1 MLLQAH
7 MKRLRITLVIALAAT
22 SLGAE
27 TPVSTADELV
37 ESYTAA
43 AREQSA
49 RFRGVS
55 MDVDIAASLP
65 NLHKNGRMHALKRI
79 SRLGRITYEALKFD
93 GDNSVKRDVIARYL
107 TAESQARATE
117 SSLAVLPANYKFKYK
132 GLRDHGQ
139 GLVHVFEV
147 TPRKKIVGLF
157 KGELW
162 LDAQSFLPVRESGR
176 MVKSPS
182 IFLKRVEF
190 VQEYEI
196 RDGLSIPLRMHT
208 TVDTR
213 LIGKAEL
220 TVDFRNVA
228 LADDA
233 VISAAADETE

>member
-1 MLLQAH
+1 
-7 MKRLRITLVIALAAT
+7 MKRLRITFVIGLAAS

-27 TPVSTADELV
+27 SSLYTSNELV

-65 NLHKNGRMHALKRI
+65 SMHKNGRLHALKHI

-107 TAESQARATE
+107 AAESQARATE

-132 GLRDHGQ
+132 GLQDQ
-139 GLVHVFEV
+139 GRVHVFEV
-147 TPRKKIVGLF
+147 TPKKKRVGLF

-162 LDAQSFLPVRESGR
+162 LDARTFLPVHESGR

-182 IFLKRVEF
+182 IFLKQVDF
-190 VQEYEI
+190 VQDYEI
-196 RDGLSIPLRMHT
+196 RDGVSIPVRMHT
-208 TVDTR
+208 IVDTR

-228 LADDA
+228 LADES
-233 VISAAADETE
+233 VIPAAFNETE

>member
-1 MLLQAH
+1 MLLQSH
-7 MKRLRITLVIALAAT
+7 MQRLRITFVIVLTAAG
-22 SLGAE
+22 LGAE
-27 TPVSTADELV
+27 SSVPTADELV

-65 NLHKNGRMHALKRI
+65 KLHKNGRLHALKHI

-107 TAESQARATE
+107 AAESQARATE
-117 SSLAVLPANYKFKYK
+117 GSLAVLPANYKFKYK

-139 GLVHVFEV
+139 GMVHVFEV
-147 TPRKKIVGLF
+147 TPRKKLVGLF

-162 LDAQSFLPVRESGR
+162 LDARSFLPVRESGR

-182 IFLKRVEF
+182 LFLKRVEF
-190 VQEYEI
+190 VQEFEI
-196 RDGLSIPLRMHT
+196 RDGLSIPVRMHT

-228 LADDA
+228 LADESA
-233 VISAAADETE
+233 VPASIGETE

>member
-27 TPVSTADELV
+27 TPASTADELV

-49 RFRGVS
+49 RFRGAS

-65 NLHKNGRMHALKRI
+65 NLHKNGRMHALKHI

-107 TAESQARATE
+107 TAESQARTSE
-117 SSLAVLPANYKFKYK
+117 TSLAVLPANYKFKYK
-132 GLRDHGQ
+132 GLQDHGQ
-139 GLVHVFEV
+139 GPVHVFEV

-190 VQEYEI
+190 VQEFEI

-228 LADDA
+228 LADET
-233 VISAAADETE
+233 VISAAAGETE

>member
-1 MLLQAH
+1 MLLQSH
-7 MKRLRITLVIALAAT
+7 MKRLRLTFVIALGAT
-22 SLGAE
+22 SLSAANSLY
-27 TPVSTADELV
+27 TTDEVV
-37 ESYTAA
+37 ESYAAA
-43 AREQSA
+43 ARQQNA

-65 NLHKNGRMHALKRI
+65 KLHKNGRMHALKHI

-107 TAESQARATE
+107 AAESQARATE

-132 GLRDHGQ
+132 GLRDQGQ
-139 GLVHVFEV
+139 GMVHVFEV
-147 TPRKKIVGLF
+147 TPRKKLVGLF

-162 LDAQSFLPVRESGR
+162 LDARSFLPVRESGR

-182 IFLKRVEF
+182 IFLKRVDF
-190 VQEYEI
+190 VQVYEI
-196 RDGLSIPLRMHT
+196 RDGLSIPVRMHT

-228 LADDA
+228 LADEPA
-233 VISAAADETE
+233 VPAPFAETE

>member
-1 MLLQAH
+1 

-22 SLGAE
+22 TLGAE
-27 TPVSTADELV
+27 SSIYTTNEVV

-65 NLHKNGRMHALKRI
+65 NLHKKGRMHALKRI
-79 SRLGRITYEALKFD
+79 SQLGRITYEALRFD

-107 TAESQARATE
+107 AAESQARATE

-132 GLRDHGQ
+132 GLQDSGR
-139 GLVHVFEV
+139 VHVFEV
-147 TPRKKIVGLF
+147 TPRKKQVGLF

-162 LDAQSFLPVRESGR
+162 LDARSFLPVHESGR

-182 IFLKRVEF
+182 IFLKQVDF
-190 VQEYEI
+190 VQDFEI
-196 RDGLSIPLRMHT
+196 RDGLSIPVRMHT
-208 TVDTR
+208 IVDTR

-220 TVDFRNVA
+220 TVDFRNVS
-228 LADDA
+228 LADES
-233 VISAAADETE
+233 VIPAAFAETE

>member
-1 MLLQAH
+1 

-27 TPVSTADELV
+27 TPASTADELV

-49 RFRGVS
+49 RFRGAS

-65 NLHKNGRMHALKRI
+65 NLHKNGRMHALKHI

-117 SSLAVLPANYKFKYK
+117 TSLAVLPANYKFKYK
-132 GLRDHGQ
+132 GLQDRGQ
-139 GLVHVFEV
+139 GPVHVFEV

-190 VQEYEI
+190 VQEFEI

-228 LADDA
+228 LADET
-233 VISAAADETE
+233 VISAAAGETE

>member
-1 MLLQAH
+1 MLLQSH
-7 MKRLRITLVIALAAT
+7 MKRLRKTLVIAVAVT
-22 SLGAE
+22 SLSAANSLSA
-27 TPVSTADELV
+27 TDELV

-49 RFRGVS
+49 RFRGAS

-65 NLHKNGRMHALKRI
+65 NLHKNGRLHALKHV

-107 TAESQARATE
+107 TAESQARNTE

-132 GLRDHGQ
+132 GLQDNGR
-139 GLVHVFEV
+139 VHVFEV
-147 TPRKKIVGLF
+147 TPRKKLVGLF

-162 LDAQSFLPVRESGR
+162 LDARSFLPVHESGR

-182 IFLKRVEF
+182 IFLKRVDF
-190 VQEYEI
+190 VQDFEI
-196 RDGLSIPLRMHT
+196 RDGLSIPVRLHT
-208 TVDTR
+208 IVDTR
-213 LIGKAEL
+213 LIGRAEL

-228 LADDA
+228 LTDDA
-233 VISAAADETE
+233 VFSASASETE

>member
-1 MLLQAH
+1 M
-7 MKRLRITLVIALAAT
+7 MRLPITFVIALTVT

-27 TPVSTADELV
+27 SSVYTTDELV
-37 ESYTAA
+37 ESYTVA

-65 NLHKNGRMHALKRI
+65 SMHKNGRMHALKRI
-79 SRLGRITYEALKFD
+79 SQLGRITYEALKFD

-117 SSLAVLPANYKFKYK
+117 GSLAVLPANYKFKYK
-132 GLRDHGQ
+132 GLQDNGR
-139 GLVHVFEV
+139 VHVFEV
-147 TPRKKIVGLF
+147 TPRKNRVGLF

-162 LDAQSFLPVRESGR
+162 LDAKSFLPVHESGR

-182 IFLKRVEF
+182 IFLKRVDF
-190 VQEYEI
+190 VQDFEI
-196 RDGLSIPLRMHT
+196 RDGISIPVRMHT
-208 TVDTR
+208 IVDTR

-220 TVDFRNVA
+220 IVDFRNVS
-228 LADDA
+228 LADESTVPTA
-233 VISAAADETE
+233 LSETE